1 MLDALETFKMDFAK
15 MIDALRQVPI
25 QSQIYSQEARRI
37 IGDIVA
43 DNSVAFVGEHFTD
56 THSYLCA
63 IRYGRGQPELWRL
76 SYAADVSYRYMGE
89 HCTDITYSVVSEIYE
104 RIATAAAAVD
114 KKTSP
119 KETLHDI
126 RIRKYNQELEKL
138 EKDMVILENDMGKLR
153 ILSRALEEKHKAK
166 TLLLRSLSG
175 GKN

>member
-1 MLDALETFKMDFAK
+1 LLDALETAKMDFPK

-37 IGDIVA
+37 IGDIIA

-89 HCTDITYSVVSEIYE
+89 HCADITYSVVSEIYE
-104 RIATAAAAVD
+104 RIATVSE
-114 KKTSP
+114 KKKP
-119 KETLHDI
+119 NDTLADI
-126 RIRKYNQELEKL
+126 RIRKYNNELEKL
-138 EKDMVILENDMGKLR
+138 EKDMVLLENDMDKLR

-166 TLLLRSLSG
+166 TLLLRALSG

>member
-1 MLDALETFKMDFAK
+1 MDFPK

-37 IGDIVA
+37 IGDIIA

-76 SYAADVSYRYMGE
+76 SYASDVSYRYMGE
-89 HCTDITYSVVSEIYE
+89 HCADITYSVVSEIYE
-104 RIATAAAAVD
+104 RVAAAAVSSSPYNE
-114 KKTSP
+114 KKKP
-119 KETLHDI
+119 NDTLADI
-126 RIRKYNQELEKL
+126 RIRKYNNELEKL
-138 EKDMVILENDMGKLR
+138 EKDMVLLENDMDKLR
-153 ILSRALEEKHKAK
+153 VLSRALEEKHKAK
-166 TLLLRSLSG
+166 TLLLRALSG

>member
-1 MLDALETFKMDFAK
+1 MDFPK

-63 IRYGRGQPELWRL
+63 IRYGRDWPELWRL

-89 HCTDITYSVVSEIYE
+89 HCADITYSVVSEIYE
-104 RIATAAAAVD
+104 RVAAAAAVGE
-114 KKTSP
+114 KKSP
-119 KETLHDI
+119 KETLDDI

-138 EKDMVILENDMGKLR
+138 EKDMVILENDMDKLR
-153 ILSRALEEKHKAK
+153 VLSRALEEKHRAK
-166 TLLLRSLSG
+166 TLLLRSLSA

>member
-1 MLDALETFKMDFAK
+1 MDFAK

-63 IRYGRGQPELWRL
+63 IRYGRDWPELWRL

-89 HCTDITYSVVSEIYE
+89 HCADITYSVVSEIYE
-104 RIATAAAAVD
+104 RVAPE
-114 KKTSP
+114 KMSP
-119 KETLHDI
+119 NETLYDI

-138 EKDMVILENDMGKLR
+138 EKDMVLLENDMDKLR
-153 ILSRALEEKHKAK
+153 VLSRALEEKHRAK
-166 TLLLRSLSG
+166 TLLLRSLSA

>member
-1 MLDALETFKMDFAK
+1 

-63 IRYGRGQPELWRL
+63 IRYGRDWPELWRL

-89 HCTDITYSVVSEIYE
+89 HCADITYSVVSEIYE
-104 RIATAAAAVD
+104 RAKSVSE
-114 KKTSP
+114 KKSP
-119 KETLHDI
+119 NETLDDI

-138 EKDMVILENDMGKLR
+138 EKDMVLLEKDMDALR
-153 ILSRALEEKHKAK
+153 VLSRALEEKHKAK
-166 TLLLRSLSG
+166 TLLLRALSG

>member
-1 MLDALETFKMDFAK
+1 MDFAK

-63 IRYGRGQPELWRL
+63 IRYGRNWPELWRL

-89 HCTDITYSVVSEIYE
+89 HCADITYSVVSEIYE
-104 RIATAAAAVD
+104 RVAAAAAVGE
-114 KKTSP
+114 KTSP

-166 TLLLRSLSG
+166 TLLLRALSA

>member
-1 MLDALETFKMDFAK
+1 MDFAN

-43 DNSVAFVGEHFTD
+43 DNSVAFVGEHFTE

-63 IRYGRGQPELWRL
+63 IRYGRDWPELWRL

-89 HCTDITYSVVSEIYE
+89 HCADITYSVVSDIYE
-104 RIATAAAAVD
+104 RIAASAVLCE
-114 KKTSP
+114 KMKP
-119 KETLHDI
+119 NETLDDI

-138 EKDMVILENDMGKLR
+138 EKDMVLLENDMDKLR
-153 ILSRALEEKHKAK
+153 VLSRALEEKHKAK
-166 TLLLRSLSG
+166 TLLLRSLSA

>member
-1 MLDALETFKMDFAK
+1 MDFAK

-43 DNSVAFVGEHFTD
+43 DNSVAFVGEHFTE

-63 IRYGRGQPELWRL
+63 IRYGRDWPELWRL

-89 HCTDITYSVVSEIYE
+89 HCADITYSVVSEIYE
-104 RIATAAAAVD
+104 RIVAVAAVVSE
-114 KKTSP
+114 KKKP
-119 KETLHDI
+119 NETIHDI

-138 EKDMVILENDMGKLR
+138 EKDMVLLENDMDKLR
-153 ILSRALEEKHKAK
+153 VLSRALEEKHKAK
-166 TLLLRSLSG
+166 TLLLRTLSA

>member
-1 MLDALETFKMDFAK
+1 
-15 MIDALRQVPI
+15 MIDVLRQVPI

-43 DNSVAFVGEHFTD
+43 DNSVAFIGEHFTD

-63 IRYGRGQPELWRL
+63 IRYGRDQPELWRL
-76 SYAADVSYRYMGE
+76 SYASDVSYRYMGE
-89 HCTDITYSVVSEIYE
+89 HCADITYSVVSDIYE
-104 RIATAAAAVD
+104 RVTAAAGVMASCYNQ
-114 KKTSP
+114 KTGP
-119 KETLHDI
+119 NQTIHDI

-138 EKDMVILENDMGKLR
+138 EKDMLLLENDMDKLR
-153 ILSRALEEKHKAK
+153 VLSRALEEKHKAK